1 MFGLPVERSGHHLE
15 SARSWIQPD
24 EAEADLDVQVS
35 GAVAPKATIKF
46 VVSQTPTTGATAGVD
61 LSALYIIDNNLA
73 GVMSESYGACEPALG
88 TTGNAFYNA
97 MWEQAAAQGITVLVS
112 TGDNG
117 SAGCDDPNSVDFASN
132 GLSISG
138 FASTPFNVAVGGT
151 DFSSLSPVR
160 PRFTGT
166 PPTAARLQMNPQN
179 PTFPNPPGTTLAPR
193 SSPIRVPPLT

>member
-1 MFGLPVERSGHHLE
+1 M
-15 SARSWIQPD
+15 
-24 EAEADLDVQVS
+24 
-35 GAVAPKATIKF
+35 
-46 VVSQTPTTGATAGVD
+46 VSQTPNTGATAGVD

-88 TTGNAFYNA
+88 TVGNAFYNA

-132 GLSISG
+132 GLAVSG

-151 DFSSLSPVR
+151 DFSYTVASPSSVYWN
-160 PRFTGT
+160 TTNSGT
-166 PPTAARLQMNPQN
+166 PAERNPRN
-179 PTFPNPPGTTLAPR
+179 PTFPNPPGTTPAP
-193 SSPIRVPPLT
+193 P